1 MKMTTAQVVETS
13 VTVNNTQPNEQT
25 QPTYQVT
32 SGFKPFTVLR
42 SLGRQSEP
50 LANHKNS
57 DTEDDYCRGCQPAC
71 EEDVLLRL
79 ASLEINGELAHRL
92 VVETSVQKTCFQH
105 YSILANT
112 RSGMTT
118 SDNGYRFFPPK

>member
-1 MKMTTAQVVETS
+1 MTTAQVVETS

-42 SLGRQSEP
+42 SLERQSEP

-71 EEDVLLRL
+71 EEDVLSRL
-79 ASLEINGELAHRL
+79 ASLGINGELAHRL